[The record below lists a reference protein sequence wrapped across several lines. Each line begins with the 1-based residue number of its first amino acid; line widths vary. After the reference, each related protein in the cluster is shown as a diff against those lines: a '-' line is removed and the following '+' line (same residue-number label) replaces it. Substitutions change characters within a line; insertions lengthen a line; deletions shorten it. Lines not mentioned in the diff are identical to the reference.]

1 MALHQPRITQT
12 HPDLVRVL
20 LILAVVTALFAAI
33 VIIGALFGVRDA
45 APTYPFLPDPAGL
58 GLPF

>member
-1 MALHQPRITQT
+1 MALHQPHITET

-20 LILAVVTALFAAI
+20 VILAAVAAVFAAI
-33 VIIGALFGVRDA
+33 VIIGALIGVRGV

-58 GLPF
+58 ELPF